1 MEYVY
6 ELVYL
11 GNKTIGIY
19 SSEAKAI
26 EAQALNY
33 EFRLYVCDS
42 IEDYTI
48 RKTIL
53 E

>member
-1 MEYVY
+1 MIYVY

-19 SSEAKAI
+19 STEAKALK
-26 EAQALNY
+26 AKTFNY
-33 EFRLYVCDS
+33 KFRLYVCDS
-42 IEDYTI
+42 LEDYTI